1 MVENQRNSKAKL
13 KSNSQNS
20 LAKTSVTIANEMTF
34 DIVKFVFL
42 KFALTTFQTTRK
54 LPT

>member
-1 MVENQRNSKAKL
+1 MKGKPYKICHKIPPPKKTKL
-13 KSNSQNS
+13 E
-20 LAKTSVTIANEMTF
+20 VTIANEMTF
-34 DIVKFVFL
+34 NIVKFVFL